1 MTCGHSKQT
10 DLQDE
15 QGKAFRA
22 WETKEKE
29 LVGYLAKLFWLAGL
43 VAGAERDALEEVLGG
58 EIFLPDAD
66 IEAAE
71 SWALS
76 VTNDASADKTDQLR
90 VLRALF
96 QLTRETMTAHGEAG
110 SAATEFVHAMEA
122 ELRRWCKKDGIER

>member
-71 SWALS
+71 SLALS
-76 VTNDASADKTDQLR
+76 VLDYPSADQSDQLR
-90 VLRALF
+90 VLRELF
-96 QLTRETMTAHGEAG
+96 QLTMEILKTHSESV
-110 SAATEFVHAMEA
+110 SAASDFAHAMEA
-122 ELRRWCKKDGIER
+122 ELRRLCKKNGIVR